1 VIASKNPDTMTPAE
15 RDAEIASILARGVVR
30 AVRIARSRLARDI
43 EQPQKSAAEGLELP
57 QHADLSVAARPR
69 G

>member
-1 VIASKNPDTMTPAE
+1 MIASKNPDAMTPAE

-30 AVRIARSRLARDI
+30 AVRIARSRFTRDI
-43 EQPQKSAAEGLELP
+43 EQPQESPAEGLELP
-57 QHADLSVAARPR
+57 RHADLSVAARPR

>member
-1 VIASKNPDTMTPAE
+1 MTPAE

-30 AVRIARSRLARDI
+30 ALRIARSRFTLDI
-43 EQPQKSAAEGLELP
+43 EQPQESSAEGLELP